1 MKHWD
6 AWPQVLGG
14 LVLANGNGRDS
25 SLAPWMHPAHAPILR
40 GGGVLSLL
48 PGFSGLF
55 QAFRMRY
62 NLASAEAEGGLHEG
76 NGIL

>member
-1 MKHWD
+1 M
-6 AWPQVLGG
+6 PPFFG
-14 LVLANGNGRDS
+14 
-25 SLAPWMHPAHAPILR
+25 